1 MCHHEPSLMS
11 FHKKSR
17 VKFVWEIDVQH
28 VVCGM
33 LAFLLGLHDIVS
45 VFYRHIKLFCR
56 QVSSA
61 GLALLGLLPEQ
72 PHSISAGAGFLVNC
86 SHKIEG
92 FYLLCSGNLWIS
104 FLGKCKHAP
113 VCAKE

>member
-1 MCHHEPSLMS
+1 MCHHEPSLKS
-11 FHKKSR
+11 FHKKNS

-33 LAFLLGLHDIVS
+33 VAFLLGLHDIVS
-45 VFYRHIKLFCR
+45 GFNKHKKLFCR
-56 QVSSA
+56 QVSLA
-61 GLALLGLLPEQ
+61 GLALLGLLPE
-72 PHSISAGAGFLVNC
+72 PSHCICAGAGFLVNC

-104 FLGKCKHAP
+104 FLVKCKQAL